1 MSQNPPYDQTPERSY
16 NYLLEE
22 EPARRSHNYGVSQR
36 NKSYDLLLSK
46 NTAKSIAGG
55 PNLAQGLDKS
65 ILYMWGFLSGLGL
78 DADFDKIGELDEEL
92 SDLSFSDGHVVL
104 LTENNKV
111 LVRGKND
118 CKQLGFDS
126 KETLTSFKML
136 SLPSVVK
143 FVRVECGGD
152 FTFAL
157 GRDGEVF
164 SWGLNIKGQL
174 GHGHFEPVASAAQL
188 KYLAY
193 SSESRSP
200 RVSRRSK
207 DNSDDA
213 KLSIGE
219 KIVDVSCGALHS
231 VLLTNKNRIFA
242 CGYGE
247 TFALGLAHRENQCTF
262 CEVSY
267 FSSAEF
273 YDRKISKIATG
284 VSHSACVAN
293 GTAYL
298 WGVWGSKPQMVNQSP
313 LLVSLASSPF
323 ADAASMDQVV
333 DVKLGDLLTV
343 LLTVKG
349 DVYTLG
355 DNTGGQL
362 GLGVDTPNMVS
373 PAKVSLDAQIA
384 HISCGSNH
392 VYCYSK
398 DCKSV
403 FSWGTNL
410 KSQVMPFS
418 QQKRFLAPQ
427 KVTSVVKSIS
437 TKIVC
442 SSRATISVSRLPID
456 FTGNREEKASGDAVK
471 KLEMLLL
478 SERNEKENLKKANFL
493 MSNELG
499 QLKQQVSQLK
509 SALEYAE
516 TSQKRSAVSS
526 VSTQTRA
533 EQEEAAENTF
543 DGTPG

>member
-1 MSQNPPYDQTPERSY
+1 MSQNNPPYDQTPERSY
-16 NYLLEE
+16 NYMMEE
-22 EPARRSHNYGVSQR
+22 EPARRSHNYGVTQR

-46 NTAKSIAGG
+46 NTTKSIAGG
-55 PNLAQGLDKS
+55 ANMGQGMDKS
-65 ILYMWGFLSGLGL
+65 ILYMWGFLNGLGL
-78 DADFDKIGELDEEL
+78 DSEFDRIGELDEEL
-92 SDLSFSDGHVVL
+92 SDISFSDGHVVL

-143 FVRVECGGD
+143 FIRVECGGD

-262 CEVSY
+262 CEVGY
-267 FSSAEF
+267 FSSADF
-273 YDRKISKIATG
+273 FDRKITKIATG
-284 VSHSACVAN
+284 VSHSACIAN

-313 LLVSLASSPF
+313 LVVSLASSPF
-323 ADAASMDQVV
+323 ADPGSLDQVV

-349 DVYTLG
+349 DVYTMG
-355 DNTGGQL
+355 DNICGQL
-362 GLGVDTPNMVS
+362 GLGVEAPNMVS
-373 PAKVSLDAQIA
+373 PAKIGVDAQIA

-418 QQKRFLAPQ
+418 SQKKFLGPQ
-427 KVTSVVKSIS
+427 KMSNVVKSIP

-442 SSRATISVSRLPID
+442 SSRATISVSRLPIEFSSSKED
-456 FTGNREEKASGDAVK
+456 KTSNDSFK
-471 KLEMLLL
+471 KLEVLLL
-478 SERNEKENLKKANFL
+478 SERSEKENLKKSNFI
-493 MSNELG
+493 MSSELS

-516 TSQKRSAVSS
+516 TNQKRSATSS

-533 EQEEAAENTF
+533 EAEEAENTF
-543 DGTPG
+543 DGTPR